1 MSVLKSITMLCLIM
15 FVETMTDALFNSE
28 LIAAASKLPHD
39 IQHYPWQI
47 NHGHRKLLHTN
58 PSVFHLLY
66 ARVFQTVS
74 HSECVRAHVR
84 VSYQRAATV
93 ESILNPVLRWTKSSG
108 INSARLKEN
117 PLYCWVHQF
126 WSTKEG
132 RKCWNEERAGFSLY
146 ITSCPDTMQWSEP
159 LRAII
164 YIQISFS
171 AC

>member
-1 MSVLKSITMLCLIM
+1 MYLQWLYFIWAICWLICN
-15 FVETMTDALFNSE
+15 ETLLYN
-28 LIAAASKLPHD
+28 KLAHD
-39 IQHYPWQI
+39 IKHYPWQI
-47 NHGHRKLLHTN
+47 NHGRCKLLPTN
-58 PSVFHLLY
+58 PSAFFSSIVCIYFKLSLS
-66 ARVFQTVS
+66 A
-74 HSECVRAHVR
+74 CVCAHVR
-84 VSYQRAATV
+84 VRACVWYQRAATV
-93 ESILNPVLRWTKSSG
+93 ESILNPALRWTKSSG

-146 ITSCPDTMQWSEP
+146 ITSCPGTMQWSEP

-164 YIQISFS
+164 YIQRSFS